1 MFGAV
6 KPSTSGGVNVAAGL
20 RNPIICSAI
29 NGRSNVR
36 YIALCEPFRYQMVVS
51 ATLNV

>member
-36 YIALCEPFRYQMVVS
+36 YNALRTFS
-51 ATLNV
+51 LSNGGFATLNV

>member
-36 YIALCEPFRYQMVVS
+36 YSACEPFRYQMVVPPH
-51 ATLNV
+51 